1 MYGQDTIGT
10 VISNR
15 RVISKAGRIHVLVA
29 DATRLGN
36 QLLEDALKRSRYGI
50 QVAASAV
57 TRAEVFSALSARPID
72 VAVLSENLESS
83 PCKGFEIL
91 REMHALY
98 PNTRPVMLLH
108 SPSPDLVVEAFRLGA
123 KGVFSRE
130 ASCDLLCK
138 CIYVVQK
145 GQIWA
150 NSHELQY
157 LLAALAKL
165 SPPRLTAADGGHLLG
180 RREDEVA
187 DLVAEGMTNREIA
200 KKLHLS
206 EHTVSNYLFHIYEK
220 LGISSRV
227 ELVLYV
233 LRHRQPAI

>member
-1 MYGQDTIGT
+1 MHVELAASVVHNQQQPRRAGQI
-10 VISNR
+10 N
-15 RVISKAGRIHVLVA
+15 VLVA
-29 DATRLGN
+29 DATPLGN
-36 QLLEDALKRSRYGI
+36 QLLEDALRRSRYKFE
-50 QVAASAV
+50 VVASAV
-57 TRAEVFSALSARPID
+57 NRTGILSALSEQPVD

-83 PCKGFEIL
+83 PCRGFEIL

-98 PNTRPVMLLH
+98 PDTRPVMLLH
-108 SPSPDLVVEAFRLGA
+108 SPSPELVVEAFRLGA

-130 ASCDLLCK
+130 ASCNLLCK

-157 LLAALAKL
+157 LLAALANL
-165 SPPRLTAADGGHLLG
+165 SPFRLAGADGGHLLG